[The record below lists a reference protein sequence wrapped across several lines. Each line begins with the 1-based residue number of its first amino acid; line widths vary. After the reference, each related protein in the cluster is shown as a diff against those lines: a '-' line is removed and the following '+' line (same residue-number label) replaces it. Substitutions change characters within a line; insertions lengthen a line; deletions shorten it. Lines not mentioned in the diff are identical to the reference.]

1 MENIP
6 PDDMAITIDAHLMPC
21 YCKDHGVEQM
31 RSRSKPGTDYFIRY
45 TDNEKFM
52 LKLSL
57 IS

>member
-1 MENIP
+1 
-6 PDDMAITIDAHLMPC
+6 MALLISAALILIYQDPGQTPGSLSLEKHSREIDQINE
-21 YCKDHGVEQM
+21 K
-31 RSRSKPGTDYFIRY
+31 SKNY